1 VEQTTHIGE
10 SKMSER
16 LDQIERLVESN
27 ARAILSLTNQSIE
40 LNTKIDRTNIAI
52 DRTNAIIV
60 ELANVVYAV
69 SNRQEDHEHRI
80 TRLEDRL

>member
-1 VEQTTHIGE
+1 
-10 SKMSER
+10 MSDR
-16 LDQIERLVESN
+16 LDQIERLIESN
-27 ARAILSLTNQSIE
+27 AKAILSLTNQSVE
-40 LNTKIDRTNIAI
+40 LNTKI

>member
-1 VEQTTHIGE
+1 
-10 SKMSER
+10 MSDKLE
-16 LDQIERLVESN
+16 QIEKLIESN
-27 ARAILSLTNQSIE
+27 AKAILALTNQGVE
-40 LNTKIDRTNIAI
+40 LNTKI

-80 TRLEDRL
+80 TRLEDRLNT

>member
-1 VEQTTHIGE
+1 
-10 SKMSER
+10 MSGR

-40 LNTKIDRTNIAI
+40 LNTKIDRTN
-52 DRTNAIIV
+52 AIIV

-69 SNRQEDHEHRI
+69 SNRQED
-80 TRLEDRL
+80 

>member
-1 VEQTTHIGE
+1 
-10 SKMSER
+10 MSDR
-16 LDQIERLVESN
+16 LDQIEKLVESN
-27 ARAILSLTNQSIE
+27 ARAILSLTNQGAE
-40 LNTKIDRTNIAI
+40 LNAKIDRTSVAI

>member
-1 VEQTTHIGE
+1 
-10 SKMSER
+10 MSER

-27 ARAILSLTNQSIE
+27 ARAILALTNQGVE
-40 LNTKIDRTNIAI
+40 LNTKI

-60 ELANVVYAV
+60 ELANIIYAA
-69 SNRQEDHEHRI
+69 SNRQEDYEHRI